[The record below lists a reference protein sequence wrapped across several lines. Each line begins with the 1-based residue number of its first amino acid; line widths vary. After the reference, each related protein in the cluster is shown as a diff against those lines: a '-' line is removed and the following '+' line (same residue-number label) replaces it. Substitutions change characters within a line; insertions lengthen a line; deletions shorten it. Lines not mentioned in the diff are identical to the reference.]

1 MKRMTIITI
10 LLIVAFL
17 FLAGCSNSTDK
28 QSDLPGPSD
37 NPSGQQNQQGS
48 SGNKA
53 GFVFEANGITIAVN
67 EEVEPIIE
75 KLGEPMEYFE
85 AESCA
90 IEGMEKVYTYSGFEI
105 HTYELD
111 GVDYVLS
118 VVFLD
123 DSVATKEGIYL
134 YSDLNSMLEAYGD
147 DYTKTNNQY
156 TYTSGSSQLN
166 FIIENDEV
174 ASIEYMAIIEQ

>member
-1 MKRMTIITI
+1 
-10 LLIVAFL
+10 
-17 FLAGCSNSTDK
+17 
-28 QSDLPGPSD
+28 
-37 NPSGQQNQQGS
+37 
-48 SGNKA
+48 
-53 GFVFEANGITIAVN
+53 
-67 EEVEPIIE
+67 
-75 KLGEPMEYFE
+75 
-85 AESCA
+85 
-90 IEGMEKVYTYSGFEI
+90 MEKVYTYSGFEI